1 MRTRHTAD
9 SWIGVIALATI
20 VAAYVVATAAAH
32 AQVDQKAAAVMSDVR
47 KALGGEQKLAGVR
60 ALSLRADYRREVG
73 AGMPGGGGTMMIVRS
88 GGAGSADGGGQQTGK
103 LEIDLELP
111 DKYLRSDIGSAAF
124 GMTRTEGFEG
134 GRPFVELV
142 PNSPGMRVM
151 TDSPTQD
158 PARARAALKR
168 SHVELARLMLGLTGS
183 TQPGFPVTYAYGGEA
198 ESPDG
203 KAHVIDVTGPEDF
216 KVRLFIDTQ
225 TSLPLM
231 LSFIEAEPRMVMRTM
246 TRDGRPGQRGA
257 QGGPVVVPGDG
268 RGHQPG
274 VASGTPPSLTP
285 EQQAELDK
293 ARAEAEATPPKM
305 IEFRL
310 FFSDYEKVDGVA
322 LPRRIARGTG
332 TRTTE
337 EWDVTSYQVN
347 PPLKADRFK
356 VGSH

>member
-9 SWIGVIALATI
+9 SWMGVMALATI
-20 VAAYVVATAAAH
+20 VAAYVVATAAA
-32 AQVDQKAAAVMSDVR
+32 QVQADQKAAAVMSDVR
-47 KALGGEQKLAGVR
+47 KALGGEQKLAGVK

-73 AGMPGGGGTMMIVRS
+73 AGMPGGGGTLMIIRS
-88 GGAGSADGGGQQTGK
+88 GGGAGSADGGTQQTGK

-111 DKYLRSDIGSAAF
+111 DKYLRSDVGSAAF

-134 GRPFVELV
+134 ARPFVEMV

-151 TDSPTQD
+151 ADNPAQD
-158 PARARAALKR
+158 PARAKAALKR
-168 SHVELARLMLGLTGS
+168 SNVELARLMLGLTGS

-203 KAHVIDVTGPEDF
+203 RAHIIDINGPEDF
-216 KVRLFIDTQ
+216 KARLFIDTQ
-225 TSLPLM
+225 TNLPLM
-231 LSFIEAEPRMVMRTM
+231 VSFIEAEPRMVMRTM
-246 TRDGRPGQRGA
+246 TRDGKPGQRGA
-257 QGGPVVVPGDG
+257 PGAPVVVPGDG
-268 RGHQPG
+268 RGHPPS
-274 VASGTPPSLTP
+274 VATGTPSLTP

-293 ARAEAEATPPKM
+293 ARAESEATPPKM

-310 FFSDYEKVDGVA
+310 FFSDYEKVDGIA

-332 TRTTE
+332 AKTTE
-337 EWDVTSYQVN
+337 EWDVTSYKVN